1 MFSLICLLST
11 AASNARL
18 TSATAILKL
27 LQRQSSVGGLA
38 RQRAVMVTSWT
49 WTGTGTGT
57 SFITSFSPHAAETR
71 PSIRVN
77 AARNSHL
84 LLRNGARVG
93 ASGPGNCSK
102 WGGGRRA
109 SRRPLG
115 SPRVLLAYG

>member
-1 MFSLICLLST
+1 MFSLICLLSP

-49 WTGTGTGT
+49 WTGT

-84 LLRNGARVG
+84 LLRNGARVQRQS
-93 ASGPGNCSK
+93 SGG
-102 WGGGRRA
+102 
-109 SRRPLG
+109 L
-115 SPRVLLAYG
+115 V

>member
-1 MFSLICLLST
+1 MFSLICLLSP

-49 WTGTGTGT
+49 WTGT

-109 SRRPLG
+109 SRRTLA